1 MGWDVLGCARMR
13 SEELGRGGND
23 WGEVEMTG
31 MRSEEGE
38 LVKWAEG
45 GSGGTWGLGP
55 CGRMEL
61 GRKDEKEREQRHQRA
76 SIGLRGGVGRMAQEG
91 IEGRRERWRP
101 GESQVPE
108 CE

>member
-1 MGWDVLGCARMR
+1 MR

-45 GSGGTWGLGP
+45 GSGGTWSLGP

-91 IEGRRERWRP
+91 IEGRRER
-101 GESQVPE
+101 
-108 CE
+108 

>member
-1 MGWDVLGCARMR
+1 MSWDELGCAGMR

-45 GSGGTWGLGP
+45 GSGGTWGL
-55 CGRMEL
+55 
-61 GRKDEKEREQRHQRA
+61 
-76 SIGLRGGVGRMAQEG
+76 
-91 IEGRRERWRP
+91 
-101 GESQVPE
+101 
-108 CE
+108 